1 MGYATSLEARIA
13 RKTTRAITDFE
24 MIEDGDRVMVGLSGG
39 KDSWALIQILEVLRQ
54 RAPIDFSIV
63 AVNVDSGYEG
73 YQHDLVARTCEE
85 RGWEFHH
92 VKTSIGETIDT
103 VLDAD
108 ATPCSLC
115 ARLRRG
121 VLYRMAGEV
130 GATKIA
136 LGHHADDFVETLL
149 LNVFFAGALKAMP
162 ARLRSDD
169 GRHVVIRPLVYVLES
184 EAREY
189 AKAAELPIIGCCC
202 PACGDLSLQRQ
213 RIKRLIMDLEREHP
227 DLKQSLLKSLGNVQP
242 RHLLD
247 RRLNPPSAA
256 VAGPAVAGPVVE
268 PAAADVGPS
277 FSSGDRHAPHPSGR
291 PPALTDAVRAVLQRV
306 SSASVTVGERVI
318 GAIGSGLLVLIGIEA
333 GDGPDDRDYIVTKIR
348 DVRIFPDAAD
358 KMNRSVA
365 DTGGAVL
372 VVSQFTLCGDVRKG
386 RRPSFDQAAPPAE
399 AKLLYEDT
407 VRALRE
413 TGMRVET
420 GEFQAMM
427 QVALVNDGPVTIL
440 LDSRRRF

>member
-256 VAGPAVAGPVVE
+256 VAGPAAVGPAV
-268 PAAADVGPS
+268 VGPS
-277 FSSGDRHAPHPSGR
+277 FSSANN
-291 PPALTDAVRAVLQRV
+291 
-306 SSASVTVGERVI
+306 ASH
-318 GAIGSGLLVLIGIEA
+318 
-333 GDGPDDRDYIVTKIR
+333 PDDASPVI
-348 DVRIFPDAAD
+348 PLAD
-358 KMNRSVA
+358 
-365 DTGGAVL
+365 L
-372 VVSQFTLCGDVRKG
+372 
-386 RRPSFDQAAPPAE
+386 RR
-399 AKLLYEDT
+399 
-407 VRALRE
+407 
-413 TGMRVET
+413 
-420 GEFQAMM
+420 
-427 QVALVNDGPVTIL
+427 
-440 LDSRRRF
+440 